1 MEACPAD
8 LVLVDQGDAKA
19 ELRRPEGRR
28 VAASP
33 RAEDDEVEVVGG
45 ANGHGQEDLSAWWV
59 TNGWYGISREA
70 QGMQRG
76 DGRPD

>member
-8 LVLVDQGDAKA
+8 LVLVDQGNAKA

-33 RAEDDEVEVVGG
+33 RAEDDEVEVVRG

-70 QGMQRG
+70 QGMRRG
-76 DGRPD
+76 D